1 MPRNAYTI
9 SFNAPELSAL
19 DWKQL
24 ERVSP
29 LTFTETQR
37 AQLLAALN
45 KYLESLYRRHFMAD
59 TRVVRAHITRI
70 QTHAKALVKDLRLP
84 VKEHRSSLELEH
96 DSHVLEAVLG
106 EIFPFDLVDPKTLA
120 RTLNQLDINATVWL
134 GNQRKES
141 QRGRAPADGLRQ
153 LICAWHAV
161 YRAAGGTRRGC
172 SWNVQASKCKGP
184 FLALLV
190 VALRQAASSPEHSL
204 PPEWVRIPRN
214 RLGDEIRKMPM
225 EELTREPQLLSWEEV
240 AGENRPET

>member
-9 SFNAPELSAL
+9 SFNSPDLSTL
-19 DWKQL
+19 DWTRL
-24 ERVSP
+24 ERVSR

-59 TRVVRAHITRI
+59 TRAVRAHITRM
-70 QTHAKALVKDLRLP
+70 QAHAKALVKDLRHQ
-84 VKEHRSSLELEH
+84 VKETMSREQIEH
-96 DSHVLEAVLG
+96 GSHVLEAVLG
-106 EIFPFDLVDPKTLA
+106 EIFPFELVDPKTLDRA
-120 RTLNQLDINATVWL
+120 LNQLALNATVWL
-134 GNQRKES
+134 ENQHKES
-141 QRGRAPADGLRQ
+141 QPGRAPADGLRQ

-161 YRAAGGTRRGC
+161 YREAGGTRRGC

-190 VALRQAASSPEHSL
+190 VALRQAACSPEHSL

-214 RLGDEIRKMPM
+214 RLGDKIREIPM
-225 EELTREPQLLSWEEV
+225 EELTRESPSSVE
-240 AGENRPET
+240 A